1 LGEPDAPDAGM
12 EMALFPKIQSPC
24 PYLDRLSSIM
34 DGETCRVCKREVF
47 DLTDMSDGER
57 VAFMKGCSGEVC
69 VTYRFPVRPAV
80 AAAALAVAAIVV
92 PTAVA
97 ACDATSETVVVTG
110 GIKDPANAQYIQ
122 VPDGKAVPNLPVVYE
137 DGNNREDAGGTAQ
150 GYKATDRVA
159 RNTE

>member
-57 VAFMKGCSGEVC
+57 VAFMKGCRGEVC
-69 VTYRFPVRPAV
+69 VSYRISARSAI
-80 AAAALAVAAIVV
+80 AAAALAVAIGTPAAAI
-92 PTAVA
+92 
-97 ACDATSETVVVTG
+97 ACDDVDFVVVSGG
-110 GIKDPANAQYIQ
+110 GIKDPANAQYVQ
-122 VPDGKAVPNLPVVYE
+122 VPDGKAAPNLPVVYE
-137 DGNNREDAGGTAQ
+137 DGNNRQDAGDTVQ
-150 GYKATDRVA
+150 GNKTTDRVA